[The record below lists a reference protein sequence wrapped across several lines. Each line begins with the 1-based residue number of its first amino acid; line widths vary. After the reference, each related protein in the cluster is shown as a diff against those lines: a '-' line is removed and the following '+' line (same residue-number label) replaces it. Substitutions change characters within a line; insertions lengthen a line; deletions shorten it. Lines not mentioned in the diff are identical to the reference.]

1 MKNEKLNKG
10 DWYLIDN
17 GLGPIRAQLKESPRQ
32 GRGFKTAVFMFVK
45 GTDAGLFDEH
55 GSVYTRDILEPCDP
69 PATAWN
75 LRPREKIPG
84 AATSLIMQVY

>member
-1 MKNEKLNKG
+1 MGRANLFINDPHPGNIGVNIKNEKLNKG

-69 PATAWN
+69 PATA
-75 LRPREKIPG
+75 
-84 AATSLIMQVY
+84 